1 MDKNAVPN
9 HTPDQVNSAL
19 EKANEQYHNWKQI
32 LSGALNDKQL
42 VWGLAVI
49 FCFYVFYSVFNTAIG
64 NGQDEDDLTCKCP
77 MFHRWFYRAIVFVSG
92 VIWIVCFVSIA
103 IYDTYMFITLYRNP
117 ASNESTDGITGTSEK
132 YSAKLDDKLK
142 LCENHLWLE
151 FYKAYSVGSA
161 AYEKVVIPQDIRIII
176 NMFTTKDV
184 NDDNSIQGGM
194 NDDNTRQGMN
204 DDNTRQG
211 MNDGNTRQGMND
223 DNTRRGNDETDFGN
237 DETDFGKDET
247 DFGKK
252 EAEKVA
258 KQTFVFFYSFLVIV
272 RFLAQLVVIPMLILQ
287 MLSTYAW
294 ICITEDYH
302 CQSAVTHYQ
311 LGLYQ
316 AYITFGFYIALLIA
330 ILATTMLR
338 WFPHSKDARDV
349 GAASYA

>member
-9 HTPDQVNSAL
+9 YTPDQVNSAL

-42 VWGLAVI
+42 IWGLAVI

-64 NGQDEDDLTCKCP
+64 NGQDEDELTCRCP

-103 IYDTYMFITLYRNP
+103 IYDTYMFITLRTGNP
-117 ASNESTDGITGTSEK
+117 AQSNESTDGITGTSEK

-161 AYEKVVIPQDIRIII
+161 AYEKVMIPQDIRIII
-176 NMFTTKDV
+176 NMFTTKDM
-184 NDDNSIQGGM
+184 NDDNSI
-194 NDDNTRQGMN
+194 QGMN

-247 DFGKK
+247 DFGKE

-272 RFLAQLVVIPMLILQ
+272 RFLAQLVVVPMLILQ

-302 CQSAVTHYQ
+302 CQSPVTQYQ